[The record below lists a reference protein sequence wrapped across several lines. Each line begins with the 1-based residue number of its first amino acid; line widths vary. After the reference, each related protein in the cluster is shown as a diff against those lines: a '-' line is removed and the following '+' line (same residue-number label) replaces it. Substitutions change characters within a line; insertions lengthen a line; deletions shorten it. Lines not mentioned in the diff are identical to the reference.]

1 MSQLS
6 AASPAAAAAAP
17 AVPAMPVTAASA
29 PGSARVWVDYEPK
42 GAHRTRVR
50 RRPGLDFSVTGL
62 VFVAM
67 MLFMGL
73 AAINSQANLLFGV
86 FGLMIGILI
95 VSYFISLIVLRRL
108 SLKRV
113 VPDHAV
119 VGQPMPMSYEFHN
132 NKRFWP
138 SLSVCLS
145 ELDGAEAFTKQP
157 MCYMLHAAS
166 GMTASVPAEL
176 VPKRRGLHEF
186 DQFQL
191 STSFPFG
198 FIKRALTVRHK
209 DRLLVLPALA
219 DVDRRLLSQCR
230 SAEKTG
236 AMMRPKP
243 GGDDEFYGVKEFRN
257 GESPRRIYWRR
268 SARTGTLV
276 TKQMTQVAPPRIVL
290 LVDTFLHDRSLAQHV
305 LVEKTIAMAGSLASA
320 ALAEGLAVGLYV
332 WSGDWTG
339 IHPTRGKRQRDDL
352 LSVLARLPLN
362 RAKDSQALLDTAG
375 TFLKPGTTPVLVTP
389 RDVQL
394 GLADRV
400 RGAMVVVSAASPQ
413 AEHWFRFA
421 PHVDFATCMPP
432 DQQPKIGPEGTKGRR
447 HGGTKGAGPAA
458 DPTLRASVP

>member
-6 AASPAAAAAAP
+6 AAPPAAAAP
-17 AVPAMPVTAASA
+17 AVPALPAALSPAA
-29 PGSARVWVDYEPK
+29 PDAPPVWVDYEPK
-42 GAHRTRVR
+42 AAHRTRVR

-95 VSYFISLIVLRRL
+95 VSYIISLVVLRRL
-108 SLKRV
+108 TMKRV
-113 VPDHAV
+113 VPEYGI
-119 VGQPMPMSYEFHN
+119 VGQPMAMAYEFHN

-138 SLSVCLS
+138 SLSVCIS
-145 ELDGAEAFTKQP
+145 EIDAAEAFTKQP

-209 DRLLVLPALA
+209 DRLLVLPPLA
-219 DVDRRLLSQCR
+219 DVDRRLLAQCR

-243 GGDDEFYGVKEFRN
+243 GGHDEFYGVKEFRN
-257 GESPRRIYWRR
+257 GESPRWIYWRR

-290 LVDTFLHDRSLAQHV
+290 LVDSFLQDRSLAQHV

-320 ALAEGLAVGLYV
+320 ALAEGLAVGLYT
-332 WSGDWTG
+332 WSGEWTG
-339 IHPTRGKRQRDDL
+339 IHPTRGKRQREDL

-362 RAKDSQALLDTAG
+362 QTVDSQALLDTAG

-394 GLADRV
+394 GLAERV
-400 RGAMVVVSAASPQ
+400 RGAMVVVSAASPH
-413 AEHWFRFA
+413 ADHWFRFA
-421 PHVDFATCMPP
+421 RHVDFATCMPP
-432 DQQPKIGPEGTKGRR
+432 DQQPKIDGSPTAAKGR
-447 HGGTKGAGPAA
+447 PAA
-458 DPTLRASVP
+458 SNP